1 MVVFPPGLAS
11 VCLAV
16 TPCILPTKAPEVVT
30 AGVLKRSSD
39 FTSLTAPVMVPLF
52 CTPYPTTKTSSRS
65 ARFSVKVTVKVDWF
79 PTWISCVLNP
89 MKVNI
94 KILSELGTEREN
106 LPSKSVET
114 PVVVPFTM
122 TVTPGSGKPLESY
135 TVPLTSIAIS
145 SIEVFAGSN
154 SLALLLEILIKHDN
168 NIQIKKALFC
178 KELHFILLCV
188 RLK

>member
-135 TVPLTSIAIS
+135 TVPLTSIAIV
-145 SIEVFAGSN
+145 IFADSN
-154 SLALLLEILIKHDN
+154 LLAILSVILIKLDNN